1 MRGVS
6 AFSKGI
12 ELFRNLS
19 DAISY
24 ELFAQVI
31 AASFPVF
38 VALENGGVQLPDY
51 VTEGR
56 EGDGERRERQLVQ
69 DLSPGQVLYGNE
81 NEKPYVL
88 ESKRP
93 SANFSAFV
101 EIVLRATAASVGI
114 PYESLTKDFSKTNY
128 SSARAALNEAWK
140 LYSFY
145 RNWFGRLY
153 CQPVYEMVIE
163 EAFLRGMFELPKGAP
178 GFYEARKFWCNVD
191 WIGPSRGFVDPV
203 KEITATILALQNRLM
218 TYGEAWAETGRDFDE
233 GYARMLEESPLLAL
247 LGPLSLSTKP
257 GKPGK
262 DTAPEGD
269 EKPGSEAPEEETGE
283 EDE

>member
-1 MRGVS
+1 M
-6 AFSKGI
+6 
-12 ELFRNLS
+12 
-19 DAISY
+19 
-24 ELFAQVI
+24 
-31 AASFPVF
+31 
-38 VALENGGVQLPDY
+38 
-51 VTEGR
+51 
-56 EGDGERRERQLVQ
+56 
-69 DLSPGQVLYGNE
+69 
-81 NEKPYVL
+81 L

-101 EIVLRATAASVGI
+101 EIVLRATAASVVI

-203 KEITATILALQNRLM
+203 KEVTATILALQNRLM

-247 LGPLSLSTKP
+247 LGPLSLSTKL

-262 DTAPEGD
+262 DAAPEGD
-269 EKPGSEAPEEETGE
+269 EKPEGEAPEEETGE